1 MFRLLILAALVA
13 APAVA
18 FAQSSTEPTPPNRC
32 LLGSKSFSPG
42 ATIRSGGAVQ
52 ICNADGT
59 WGITQQTASGCLY
72 ADAFYSVGATSA
84 VTGNRSMLAVCQA
97 DGSWSTSTVEPPK
110 S

>member
-1 MFRLLILAALVA
+1 MFRILIVAALVA

-18 FAQSSTEPTPPNRC
+18 FAQSATEPTPPNRC
-32 LLGSKSFSPG
+32 LVGSKSFSPG
-42 ATIRSGGAVQ
+42 ATIRAGGAVQ
-52 ICNADGT
+52 VCGEDGT
-59 WGITQQTASGCLY
+59 WGTTEQTASGCFY

-84 VTGNRSMLAVCQA
+84 VTGNRSMLATCQP

>member
-1 MFRLLILAALVA
+1 MFRLLIVAALVA
-13 APAVA
+13 APAGA
-18 FAQSSTEPTPPNRC
+18 FAQSTEPTPPNRC

-52 ICNADGT
+52 LCRDDGT
-59 WGITQQTASGCLY
+59 WGITEQMASGCFY

-84 VTGNRSMLAVCQA
+84 VTGNRSMLATCQP

>member
-13 APAVA
+13 APVAA
-18 FAQSSTEPTPPNRC
+18 FAQSTTEPTTPNRC

-42 ATIRSGGAVQ
+42 ATIRSAGAVQ
-52 ICNADGT
+52 ACSADGT
-59 WGITQQTASGCLY
+59 WGTTEQTASGCFY

-84 VTGNRSMLAVCQA
+84 VSGNRTMLAVCQA
-97 DGSWSTSTVEPPK
+97 DGSWSTSTIEPPK